1 MTQEASTPALHPE
14 AAPPRPLAGVKVLDL
29 SRVLAGPWSGQLLA
43 DYGAD
48 VIKVERPGAGDDT
61 RGWGPPWWGTGDDRV
76 AAYYLSANRGKRSI
90 AIDIATPDGAALV
103 RQMAAAADV
112 LLENYKVGQL
122 ARYGLDHDSLAELNP
137 GLIYCSITGYGQDGP
152 YAQAAGYD
160 FAIQATG
167 GLMSVTGEKDGTTGS
182 EPQKV
187 GVAVADL
194 FTGVYATTAILAAL
208 FERSRTGRGRHIDA
222 ALLDVQVAM
231 LANQAS
237 NFLVSGKTPKR
248 MGNAHVNIVPYQVFA
263 TRDGHIVLAVGNDGQ
278 FQRFCELAGRADV
291 ANDPRY
297 AKNEGRV
304 ERRAELVPVLAAWM
318 LERSTAEW
326 TALLE
331 PNAVPCAPILELP
344 GVFAHRQVLARG
356 MQISRADASGEAV
369 PMVGNPMRFDG
380 QRPGAELAPPG
391 LDQHGDAIRAALAQD
406 SGAAWPAAQNGAL
419 SAGSASEPPEPAR

>member
-1 MTQEASTPALHPE
+1 
-14 AAPPRPLAGVKVLDL
+14 VKVLDL

-61 RGWGPPWWGTGDDRV
+61 RGWGPPWWGEGDQRV

-90 AIDIATPDGAALV
+90 AIDIATPEGASQV

-122 ARYGLDHDSLAELNP
+122 ARYGLDHESLAALNP

-167 GLMSVTGEKDGTTGS
+167 GLMSVTGEKDGTPGS

-208 FERSRTGRGRHIDA
+208 FERSRTGLGRHIDA

-237 NFLVSGKTPKR
+237 NFLVSGKTPRR

-278 FQRFCELAGRADV
+278 FQRFCELAGRADL
-291 ANDPRY
+291 ASDPRY

-304 ERRAELVPVLAAWM
+304 ERRAELVPVLATWM

-344 GVFAHRQVLARG
+344 GVFAHPQVLARG
-356 MQISRADASGEAV
+356 MQFCRTDASGEAV

-380 QRPGAELAPPG
+380 LRPGAELAPPG

-406 SGAAWPAAQNGAL
+406 SGAAWPMAQDMAL